1 MESKSQLGND
11 YLISSNKAEH
21 VKFLF
26 DKKEFKLI
34 KINNICGLN
43 YSDYI
48 EFTDKEI
55 LKQGFLDVLEKE
67 LTLSKVTY
75 IFFRLIPLV
84 ENKKDREKILILLK
98 KKNFKVKK
106 NFLIFINLKEKAE
119 NLRKNL
125 RKSYKS
131 LIKNEKKKN
140 KILFSS
146 QKLFNENHFNDWI
159 NLYSSA
165 LLRGGKKL
173 DNETIKLKEKA
184 LINND
189 LFISLAYDGE
199 NLLGGMSFNINKYY
213 VSYSAAANNTNIEKD
228 RSRAVGHLLLWET
241 IIELKKSKYSFLD
254 LGSFSE
260 NIQNEKL
267 KNINK
272 FKRGFGPQELI
283 TNYFEK
289 TFYV

>member
-98 KKNFKVKK
+98 KKNFKVKQ
-106 NFLIFINLKEKAE
+106 NFSMFINLKEKAE

-131 LIKNEKKKN
+131 LINKEKKKN

>member
-1 MESKSQLGND
+1 M
-11 YLISSNKAEH
+11 
-21 VKFLF
+21 
-26 DKKEFKLI
+26 
-34 KINNICGLN
+34 
-43 YSDYI
+43 
-48 EFTDKEI
+48 
-55 LKQGFLDVLEKE
+55 
-67 LTLSKVTY
+67 
-75 IFFRLIPLV
+75 
-84 ENKKDREKILILLK
+84 
-98 KKNFKVKK
+98 
-106 NFLIFINLKEKAE
+106 FINLKEKAE

-131 LIKNEKKKN
+131 LINKEKKKN

>member
-98 KKNFKVKK
+98 KKNFKAKQ
-106 NFLIFINLKEKAE
+106 NFSMFINLKEKAE

-131 LIKNEKKKN
+131 LINKEKKKN

>member
-26 DKKEFKLI
+26 DKKKFKLI

-98 KKNFKVKK
+98 KKNFKVKQ
-106 NFLIFINLKEKAE
+106 NFSMFINLKEKAE

-131 LIKNEKKKN
+131 LINKEKKKN

-241 IIELKKSKYSFLD
+241 IIELKKSK
-254 LGSFSE
+254 
-260 NIQNEKL
+260 
-267 KNINK
+267 
-272 FKRGFGPQELI
+272 
-283 TNYFEK
+283 
-289 TFYV
+289 